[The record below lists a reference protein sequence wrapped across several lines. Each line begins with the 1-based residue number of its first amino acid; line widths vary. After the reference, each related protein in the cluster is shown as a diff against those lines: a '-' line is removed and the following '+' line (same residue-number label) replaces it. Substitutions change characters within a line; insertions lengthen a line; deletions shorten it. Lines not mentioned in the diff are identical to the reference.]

1 MANGKRLTRV
11 VPIRVSHED
20 RAALRRWA
28 REGGTDVSKIVR
40 RMIDEQRR
48 RELAPEV
55 TPEPVSAQES
65 GLGVGRETSAQVGA
79 AA

>member
-48 RELAPEV
+48 RELATEAAS
-55 TPEPVSAQES
+55 EPVPVQES
-65 GLGVGRETSAQVGA
+65 GLVAGRETSAQVSA